1 MIFSMTKDI
10 NRLIQNPIGRLKRI
24 VFCLCIAMAAF
35 FSSCTNDACK
45 ESMYTSMQV
54 LLYSKG
60 TPTQATSLDTL
71 SIIAMR
77 NGLPVD
83 TIYKDSSG
91 VSVWELPLD
100 YTSGISKF
108 YIRSN
113 SLRDTLVV
121 RHTNTDEFVSAECG
135 SRVVSHID
143 TVYFSHGHFE
153 DSISVVNH
161 TVNGAYNG
169 KNVKI
174 YLD

>member
-1 MIFSMTKDI
+1 MTKDI

-83 TIYKDSSG
+83 TIYKDTSG
-91 VSVWELPLD
+91 VSVWELPLI
-100 YTSGISKF
+100 TRLASPNSIF
-108 YIRSN
+108 VVIRCVILWWFAIQTRM
-113 SLRDTLVV
+113 SLCLQ
-121 RHTNTDEFVSAECG
+121 
-135 SRVVSHID
+135 
-143 TVYFSHGHFE
+143 
-153 DSISVVNH
+153 SVVL
-161 TVNGAYNG
+161 VW
-169 KNVKI
+169 
-174 YLD
+174 